1 VTVQRDGKRPLT
13 IVVLTAEQSQQL
25 SVVQLAGQRRLLL
38 SADQAYV
45 DGNAL
50 QMRSVGDSK
59 FRFAIYPA
67 LTTAPKAT
75 TTAAAWST
83 ASRTS
88 ASAPCQRWRQ
98 RGGDASA
105 SRPRSRQRW
114 HLPGLRS
121 IASCQRKSQHHANAR
136 STGSRTYRHRRHR
149 ESGDPAA
156 AGKLQAA
163 GAWQI
168 NVPREQ
174 LKASTTPCC
183 KSTSSATSAACIPAP
198 ACWTTGTTAATN
210 GRSACA
216 SKPPCWTSH

>member
-1 VTVQRDGKRPLT
+1 
-13 IVVLTAEQSQQL
+13 
-25 SVVQLAGQRRLLL
+25 VQLAGRLLL

-98 RGGDASA
+98 RGDD
-105 SRPRSRQRW
+105 RPQPSRSRQRR

-121 IASCQRKSQHHANAR
+121 IASCQR
-136 STGSRTYRHRRHR
+136 
-149 ESGDPAA
+149 
-156 AGKLQAA
+156 
-163 GAWQI
+163 
-168 NVPREQ
+168 
-174 LKASTTPCC
+174 
-183 KSTSSATSAACIPAP
+183 
-198 ACWTTGTTAATN
+198 
-210 GRSACA
+210 
-216 SKPPCWTSH
+216 